1 MKWVPRYV
9 IVKLLNTVNKKMVL
23 KAIGIKNQLFF
34 EEEANRM
41 ATDFPTVALQIIA
54 LKFSKKASIILDFCT

>member
-1 MKWVPRYV
+1 
-9 IVKLLNTVNKKMVL
+9 MVL